1 MSGQGIW
8 DKLQNVDRR
17 VFYWILFIG
26 LTVPFLTPLGLPISV
41 SPPVQSYYDGLKS
54 IESGEVIVLS
64 INSGVSAWGDC
75 LPAMVAS
82 VHMVYDAGGKLIVW
96 SIGYSDVDI
105 TWAKIKEKLPMVFE
119 GADKWVEGEDYVYFG
134 YCPPQESNVALLRDN
149 IRGVYTQDVRGVK
162 TDDIPMMKDING
174 ANKIKFVLSSDT
186 GDAQAYYVRQ
196 WKNGQVMYEG
206 TGKQP
211 LVAEMGIAMN
221 KSGDMVFYLSGDE
234 FGLVAGS
241 RGAAEIE
248 ALTGYKGDATTTMD
262 SISVSHILL
271 ILAIILANVG
281 MLATRGKKK

>member
-26 LTVPFLTPLGLPISV
+26 LTVPFLTPLGLPITVTPS
-41 SPPVQSYYDGLKS
+41 SQAYFDGLSS
-54 IESGEVIVLS
+54 IQKGEVVVLS

-75 LPAMVAS
+75 LPAMTAS
-82 VHMVYDAGGKLIVW
+82 VHKVYDQGGKLIVW
-96 SIGYSDVDI
+96 SIGYNDVDI

-119 GADKWVEGEDYVYFG
+119 GSNKWVEGQDYAYFG
-134 YCPPQESNVALLRDN
+134 YCPGQETNVALLRDN

-186 GDAQAYYVRQ
+186 GDAQMYYIRQ
-196 WKNGQVMYEG
+196 WKNGQVNYEM
-206 TGKQP
+206 TGKP
-211 LVAEMGIAMN
+211 PTIAEMGIAMN
-221 KSGDMVFYLSGDE
+221 KSGDMVYYLSGDE

-262 SISVSHILL
+262 SISVSHVLL